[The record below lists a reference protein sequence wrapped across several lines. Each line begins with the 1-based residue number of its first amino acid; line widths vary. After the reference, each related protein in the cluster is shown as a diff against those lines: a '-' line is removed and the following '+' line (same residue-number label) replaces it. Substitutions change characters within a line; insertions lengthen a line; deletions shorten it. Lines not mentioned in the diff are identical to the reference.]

1 MFNSIDIYIFIP
13 VSGCVDRAPVHCFD
27 QPIMLLR
34 RSCVQH
40 HDLSLLLN
48 LAHLNEQCAPYSGLL
63 SGHCVQRTCL
73 AYIHYSALS
82 SDQCVPWTCKPLH
95 IIRVYPVTSAYR
107 GFSKPYTVFR
117 CTQWPVRTEDLLTF
131 TPYSG
136 VPSDQCVPRTY

>member
-82 SDQCVPWTCKPLH
+82 SDQCVP
-95 IIRVYPVTSAYR
+95 
-107 GFSKPYTVFR
+107 
-117 CTQWPVRTEDLLTF
+117 
-131 TPYSG
+131 
-136 VPSDQCVPRTY
+136 